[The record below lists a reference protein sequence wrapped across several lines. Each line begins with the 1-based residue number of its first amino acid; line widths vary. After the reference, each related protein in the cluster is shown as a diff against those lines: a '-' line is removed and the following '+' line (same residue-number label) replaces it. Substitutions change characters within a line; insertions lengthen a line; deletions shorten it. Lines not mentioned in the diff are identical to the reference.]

1 MELIALLTQN
11 NIAGFLLLLLRFSGL
26 FAFFP
31 FFENQLVPVSIRGA
45 LSFFCTLLFLPL
57 LPSVE
62 YDLSLVE
69 FIIAGAMEIMLG
81 FVSGLVLNFV
91 FHAITFGGDL
101 MSFSMGLTMASA
113 YDPVSGSQKPI
124 VAQIIAML
132 ALVVALSL
140 DLHHTLFLLVA
151 ESLPHFLLGTF
162 SLGNNIVE
170 YCVSGFAGMLVIGF
184 CMAFPIVAILLLSD
198 IIFGMIMKTNPQF
211 NLLAMGFPIK
221 IAIGFFVI
229 TIVIPSI
236 LYHFQ
241 NDLVQALEFL
251 KVIFFS
257 QNS

>member
-11 NIAGFLLLLLRFSGL
+11 NVAGFLLLLLRFSGL

-31 FFENQLVPVSIRGA
+31 FFENQLVPVSVRGA
-45 LSFFCTLLFLPL
+45 LSFFCTILFLPL
-57 LPSVE
+57 LPSVNYE
-62 YDLSLVE
+62 LTLVE
-69 FIIAGAMEIMLG
+69 FVIAGAMEIMLG

-113 YDPVSGSQKPI
+113 YDPVSGAQKPI
-124 VAQIIAML
+124 IAQIIAML
-132 ALVVALSL
+132 ALVIALTL

-162 SLGNNIVE
+162 ALNSQIIE
-170 YCVSGFAGMLVIGF
+170 YCVSAFVGMIVIGF
-184 CMAFPIVAILLLSD
+184 TMAFPIMGILLLSD

-229 TIVIPSI
+229 TIVVSSI
-236 LYHFQ
+236 IYHFQ
-241 NDLVQALEFL
+241 SDLLQALEFL
-251 KVIFFS
+251 KVIFLS
-257 QNS
+257 QE

>member
-11 NIAGFLLLLLRFSGL
+11 NVAGFLLLLLRFSGL

-31 FFENQLVPVSIRGA
+31 FFENQLVPVSVRGA
-45 LSFFCTLLFLPL
+45 LSFFCTILFLPL
-57 LPSVE
+57 LPNVNYE
-62 YDLSLVE
+62 LSLVE
-69 FIIAGAMEIMLG
+69 FVIAGAMEIMLG

-113 YDPVSGSQKPI
+113 YDPVSGAQKPI
-124 VAQIIAML
+124 IAQIIAML
-132 ALVVALSL
+132 ALVIALTL

-162 SLGNNIVE
+162 ALNSQIIE
-170 YCVSGFAGMLVIGF
+170 YCVSAFMGMIIIGF
-184 CMAFPIVAILLLSD
+184 TMAFPIMGILLLSD

-229 TIVIPSI
+229 TIVVPSI
-236 LYHFQ
+236 IYHFQ
-241 NDLVQALEFL
+241 SDLVQALEFL
-251 KVIFFS
+251 KVVFL
-257 QNS
+257 NH

>member
-31 FFENQLVPVSIRGA
+31 FFENQLVPVSVRGA
-45 LSFFCTLLFLPL
+45 LSFFCTILFLPL
-57 LPSVE
+57 LPSVQ
-62 YDLSLVE
+62 YDLTLVE
-69 FIIAGAMEIMLG
+69 FIIAGVMEIMLG
-81 FVSGLVLNFV
+81 FVSGLVLNFI

-101 MSFSMGLTMASA
+101 ISFAMGLTMASA
-113 YDPVSGSQKPI
+113 YDPVSGAQKPI
-124 VAQIIAML
+124 IAQTIAML
-132 ALVVALSL
+132 ALVIVLTL

-162 SLGNNIVE
+162 SLSSNIIE
-170 YCVSGFAGMLVIGF
+170 YCVNGFMGMIIIGF
-184 CMAFPIVAILLLSD
+184 SMAFPIVAILLLSD

-241 NDLVQALEFL
+241 RELIQALEFL
-251 KVIFFS
+251 KVMFYKS
-257 QNS
+257 